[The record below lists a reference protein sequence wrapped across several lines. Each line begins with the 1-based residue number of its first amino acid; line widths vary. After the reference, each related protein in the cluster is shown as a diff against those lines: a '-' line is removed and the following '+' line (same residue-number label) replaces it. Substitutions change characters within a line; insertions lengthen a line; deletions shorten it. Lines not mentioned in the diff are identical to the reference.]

1 VLSISRRCGAQG
13 LALAGVILQEL
24 FEGNQAEFTKK
35 DSRSVP
41 VIAVVEEAQSV
52 LGATA
57 AQGEGPFVAWV
68 KKAASTT
75 SGQC

>member
-1 VLSISRRCGAQG
+1 
-13 LALAGVILQEL
+13 VILQEL